1 MSMVSLLPN
10 SRSTAQATFNSVADA
25 QKAANDLANA
35 TNIEVVVNA
44 VINGKQMTVPGYP
57 TKDASDTNAN
67 IKILESKVGKIS
79 DPSTTARLLATA
91 EAAKRGITTT
101 VEVAGVK
108 YTAQPPARPTDL
120 KNAASG
126 NSGTVAGT
134 GMTEPNLR
142 KAAIAAM
149 QQAKKG
155 SNTDEND
162 AGGKPSKTGSSSFEK
177 AIQYNIPREASGK
190 ISTLEGLMDGVG
202 AKALPGALKS
212 LPGSFK
218 SLLPSGSLPGLLKQS
233 PIPIN
238 NLLNIASGNAIGS
251 AAGQALSSV
260 SRGIPAASSALTNTV
275 SSISLGSV
283 NVGGTTKQMVLSNV
297 MGAALTNVVTGNS
310 VKISVPHINVGSMVN
325 LSTTPHATIPVDL
338 FGSTNSSA
346 FSSLSSLM
354 SSVVGSR
361 VSIVPTNLS
370 IGSLTGGASGVRSAL
385 GGSVVGAVSGVAQ
398 KLSSFDTANLFS
410 PSQLTNALPGN
421 ISNLLSSGRP
431 PRTYNP
437 SAMGISPHAGPFT
450 SPPNDITSRRKSAP
464 SQRTNLPRGGA
475 HPPQTPPSGTVM
487 KNGQIDYSLVISPN
501 GRTLGQL
508 TKQGVKGGYELPP
521 KGHLGLTLDQIVDGL
536 KYIATNAVDPLEQ
549 NFGRATV
556 VNGFRGPGGSDYG
569 KSDHCFGAAVDLSWN
584 SAAKHYEIAQW
595 AVKYIKDSFVYL
607 VFQHSGDVGYVHVA
621 AGPNQKYKYPYP
633 FGTTFDD
640 GANFKNGIQRPTWI

>member
-1 MSMVSLLPN
+1 MVNLLPN
-10 SRSTAQATFNSVADA
+10 SRSTAQASFNSVADA

-35 TNIEVVVNA
+35 TNIEVTVNA
-44 VINGKQMTVPGYP
+44 IINGKQLSIPGYP
-57 TKDASDTNAN
+57 TKDASDQNAS
-67 IKILESKVGKIS
+67 IKILTSKVGSIANPAK
-79 DPSTTARLLATA
+79 TAEILARA

-120 KNAASG
+120 KNAAAG
-126 NSGTVAGT
+126 NHGTVAGT

-142 KAAIAAM
+142 KSAIAAL

-155 SNTDEND
+155 SGTDEND
-162 AGGKPSKTGSSSFEK
+162 AGGKPVETGSSSFEK
-177 AIQYNIPREASGK
+177 TIQYNIPREASGK
-190 ISTLEGLMDGVG
+190 ISTLEGLMDGIDS
-202 AKALPGALKS
+202 KALSGVLGS

-218 SLLPSGSLPGLLKQS
+218 SLLPTGSLPGLLKQS
-233 PIPIN
+233 SVPIN
-238 NLLNIASGNAIGS
+238 DLLNIASGNAIGS

-260 SRGIPAASSALTNTV
+260 SNSIPLASSALTNTV
-275 SSISLGSV
+275 SSLSLGSV
-283 NVGGTTKQMVLSNV
+283 NNRNNTKQAVLSTV
-297 MGAALTNVVTGNS
+297 MGAALTNIVSGNS
-310 VKISVPHINVGSMVN
+310 VKISVPHINVGAMAN
-325 LSTTPHATIPVDL
+325 LSTDQSSYIPINL
-338 FGSTNSSA
+338 FGSANSSA
-346 FSSLSSLM
+346 FNNLSSLM
-354 SSVVGSR
+354 NSAIGTR

-370 IGSLTGGASGVRSAL
+370 IGSLTGGAIGVASAL
-385 GGSVVGAVSGVAQ
+385 GSGVAGAVSGVAQ

-464 SQRTNLPRGGA
+464 SQRTNLPREGA

-501 GRTLGQL
+501 GVTLGQL

-521 KGHLGLTLDQIVDGL
+521 KGHLGLTLDQIVEGL
-536 KYIATNAVDPLEQ
+536 KYIATNAVDPLQQ
-549 NFGRATV
+549 NFGKAVV

-569 KSDHCFGAAVDLSWN
+569 KSDHCFGAAVDLNWN
-584 SAAKHYEIAQW
+584 SAAKNYEIAQW